1 MTITLGSLFD
11 GIGVFPLAASRHGI
25 TPVWASEIIPDAIS
39 ITKRHFPEM
48 VHLGDITKL
57 DGGKIPAVHVITLG
71 SPCQNLSQIGNRTGL
86 NGAKSSLFYQAIR
99 IIEEMRD
106 ASGGLYPAIAV
117 WENVIGAMLSGNK
130 RDYLAVLK
138 SFAGTE
144 VSMPDS
150 GHWADAGMVRGR
162 RCDLAWRVLDAQYW
176 SKPKLARRER
186 IFVVADFTGQRAAE
200 ILFNTRS
207 MHTDSRLCSASGL
220 PTAEDHRIAASE
232 AGRQIP
238 VILPF
243 YGFKMRGAAANRNRQ
258 QFIRSFGKR
267 TNVFPTILASE
278 QAAFAYY
285 YEDDP
290 LAGCIRYPTE
300 AESERLMGLPQTGQ
314 STAQTARKSEAPAA
328 IWRSAILSRCPALS
342 ISWRESQKHC
352 KNKSHRETQFHNRN
366 EFHGEMYLC
375 LFSQWRQS
383 QIIDLD

>member
-48 VHLGDITKL
+48 EHLGDITKL
-57 DGGKIPAVHVITLG
+57 DGGKIPAVHVITFS
-71 SPCQNLSQIGNRTGL
+71 SPCQNLSSIGPRDGL
-86 NGAKSSLFYQAIR
+86 MGAKSSLFYQAIR

-117 WENVIGAMLSGNK
+117 WENVVGAMLSSDK

-220 PTAEDHRIAASE
+220 SAAEDRRDASFE

-258 QFIRSFGKR
+258 HFIRSFGKR

-300 AESERLMGLPQTGQ
+300 AESERLMGLPADWTKYGADGAEIR
-314 STAQTARKSEAPAA
+314 SSSRYMALGNSIYWDKA
-328 IWRSAILSRCPALS
+328 IMLMMGTKMA
-342 ISWRESQKHC
+342 
-352 KNKSHRETQFHNRN
+352 
-366 EFHGEMYLC
+366 
-375 LFSQWRQS
+375 
-383 QIIDLD
+383 